1 MTRDP
6 ETFFAKPRSAP
17 HRQYEALRAFFYEG
31 QQAEEVARRF
41 GYKLSAFYS
50 LTRDFRHEC
59 TTREGE
65 EKCFVAHAPGR
76 RPEVH
81 IANSRDLILTLRK
94 KYLSVSD
101 IKAALDSQ
109 HLQISEQQIYRIIHE
124 DGFARLPR
132 RTSRMR
138 DETLAMATIAAPKS
152 QMLACDPEI
161 FQTQHSIG
169 VLCFLPY
176 LQQYGIDQLIQ
187 TSGYP
192 ETTTIP
198 RLNSILSFLALK
210 LSGAGRYTM
219 DDQWC
224 MDRGLGVFAGL
235 NVLPKAAW
243 FPSYSHRV
251 TRDRNLTLLKKLHT
265 LWGKH
270 GLLSDT
276 ANLDFVSIP
285 YWGDDAHLENNWSGT
300 RHKAI
305 PSILAALAQDPHS
318 GIVTYGDTNVRH
330 KKKSGVVVEFLDFY
344 KEDHTTALKYLVFDS
359 KFTTYENLRKLD
371 DDEVKFLT
379 IRRRGEKIIRQ
390 LNALPSSDWT
400 SIRVPDSTG
409 KGRTLSTNDQTI
421 HLAEYGKNIR
431 PIAITGHRK
440 IKPALLLTNDFTIK
454 VADVVRKYAQRWL
467 VEQDIA
473 EQIYFFHLNRVS
485 SSMVIKVDFDFT
497 MSILAHNLYRLLAAD
512 LPGYSH
518 ATAQSLFNRYL
529 LNSGQVRIDQAA
541 VTVLL
546 RKKRHLPALLTAM
559 RQFQDLKISFLH
571 HKILCFAGASHS

>member
-1 MTRDP
+1 MPLDP
-6 ETFFAKPRSAP
+6 EQFFAKPRSTT
-17 HRQYEALRAFFYEG
+17 HRQYEALRAFFYDG

-50 LTRDFRHEC
+50 LTRDFRQAC
-59 TTREGE
+59 IAREVE
-65 EKCFVAHAPGR
+65 AEFFVSHTPGR
-76 RPEVH
+76 KPEVR
-81 IANSRDLILTLRK
+81 IAKSRELILTLRK
-94 KYLSVSD
+94 QYLSVAD
-101 IKAALDSQ
+101 IKAVLDAQ
-109 HLQISEQQIYRIIHE
+109 NLPISEQQIYRIIHG

-132 RTSRMR
+132 RTHKMR
-138 DETLAMATIAAPKS
+138 AETLAMATIAAPKS
-152 QMLACDPEI
+152 KLLEFAPEI
-161 FQTQHSIG
+161 FHTQHSIG

-176 LQQYGIDQLIQ
+176 LQQYGIDTLLQH
-187 TSGYP
+187 SGYP
-192 ETTTIP
+192 QTTTIP
-198 RLNSILSFLALK
+198 RLNSLLSFLALK
-210 LSGAGRYTM
+210 LADAGRYTM

-243 FPSYSHRV
+243 FTSYSHRV
-251 TRDRNLTLLKKLHT
+251 TRDMNLTLLKQLQTMWEKQ
-265 LWGKH
+265 

-285 YWGDDAHLENNWSGT
+285 YWGDDAHLEKNWSGT

-305 PSILAALAQDPHS
+305 PSILTALAQDPHS

-330 KKKSGVVVEFLDFY
+330 KNKSGVVVEFLDFY
-344 KEDHTTALKYLVFDS
+344 KAATATALRYLVFDS

-379 IRRRGEKIIRQ
+379 IRRRGEKILQQ
-390 LNALPSSDWT
+390 LSALPSSAWT
-400 SIRVPDSTG
+400 PIRVPDATG
-409 KGRTLSTNDQTI
+409 KGRTLTTNDQTI
-421 HLAEYGKNIR
+421 PLADYGKPIR
-431 PIAITGHRK
+431 QIAILGSGK
-440 IKPALLLTNDFTIK
+440 IKPALILTNDFTIK
-454 VADVVRKYAQRWL
+454 VSDVVRKYAQRWL

-485 SSMVIKVDFDFT
+485 SSMVIKVDFDLT
-497 MSILAHNLYRLLAAD
+497 MSMLAHNLYRLLAAD

-518 ATAQSLFNRYL
+518 ATAQSLFNRFI
-529 LNSGQVRIDQAA
+529 LNSGQVRIDKSS

-559 RQFQDLKISFLH
+559 RQFPDLKISSLNNKFLR
-571 HKILCFAGASHS
+571 FAGASHS